1 MLWKKTM
8 PLIATGYGSWR
19 GGGGEGIVY
28 PAKLSGEGKGNF
40 YFVAIVTNYQ
50 VVVDKIGVPWNFG
63 QGCSISPITT
73 LKDGRS

>member
-1 MLWKKTM
+1 M
-8 PLIATGYGSWR
+8 GVGE
-19 GGGGEGIVY
+19 GGGRGGIVY
-28 PAKLSGEGKGNF
+28 PAKLPGEGKGNF